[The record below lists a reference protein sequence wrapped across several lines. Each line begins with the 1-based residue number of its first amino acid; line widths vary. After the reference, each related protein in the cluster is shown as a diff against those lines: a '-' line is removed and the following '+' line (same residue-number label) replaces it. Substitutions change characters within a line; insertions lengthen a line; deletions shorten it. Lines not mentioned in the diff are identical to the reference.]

1 MKNEKTF
8 SELLSKSIQAKKV
21 KCYKDANKH
30 LVGFSEARKKVLS
43 ILDSQKNKKDGYFK
57 EFAENF
63 IIKIQEQKFYV
74 DNTQK
79 EGFVIAD
86 NISKKV
92 LYLSSMTSSKSITI
106 SIAELINNF
115 INNNVKFYTYKN
127 TPFGDIFSQI
137 N

>member
-8 SELLSKSIQAKKV
+8 SELLSKGIQAKKV

-30 LVGFSEARKKVLS
+30 LVGLSEARKKVLS

-63 IIKIQEQKFYV
+63 IIKIQEQNFYV

-79 EGFVIAD
+79 DGFVISD